1 MLLTCAAQEYSP
13 SYVFPPPSNPFAK
26 RLWRILTLWVLLS
39 GPLQAQSVP
48 YTEIY
53 DYSRDWLVY
62 DLGSGQYVPYT
73 PTLHKSEQA
82 LSVLINLRENQSYEL
97 IVEASEPY
105 YVFMDGALYRKL
117 EENQRFVF
125 RVDSLMRVHPKE
137 QVLLTLYG
145 GAGHLGKKVWM
156 GYRRVASPTSTT
168 SPTSS
173 FTGISIKPLGSSGFT
188 QFSVLIFV
196 LLIAYNILVS
206 SLYPFGYT
214 RILAPLNYFSR
225 DERSDLYKNI
235 YPFSGEVFMLVVNLS
250 LLTAYLLILWGY
262 HDQAYF
268 ILNRYFT
275 VTAGQSVFDYLGI
288 FMQLVGGLVV
298 LFYGK
303 YVLMRLIGNVLRLDS
318 KVNFHYV
325 KALQSST
332 LFFGVLAL
340 LAILLQ
346 VNQPL
351 GSAGSST
358 YLVSVFIFYLIR
370 FISLYLL
377 TNNRATTLNL
387 YLFSYLCIVE
397 IIPLIVGLKMT
408 L

>member
-1 MLLTCAAQEYSP
+1 MLLTCAAQEYASD
-13 SYVFPPPSNPFAK
+13 VPPSPPSLFAK
-26 RLWRILTLWVLLS
+26 SVWRILALWVFLS
-39 GPLQAQSVP
+39 GTLQAQSVS

-73 PTLHKSEQA
+73 PILHKSEQA

-97 IVEASEPY
+97 IVEASEPH

-117 EENQRFVF
+117 ERDQRFVF

-156 GYRRVASPTSTT
+156 GYKRAASPSATVS
-168 SPTSS
+168 STSS
-173 FTGISIKPLGSSGFT
+173 FSGISIQPLGASGFT

-196 LLIAYNILVS
+196 LIVAYNILAS
-206 SLYPFGYT
+206 SLYPFGYS
-214 RILAPLNYFSR
+214 RILSPLNYFSR

-235 YPFSGEVFMLVVNLS
+235 YPLSGEVFMLVTNLS
-250 LLTAYLLILWGY
+250 LLVAYLLVLWGH

-268 ILNRYFT
+268 FLNRYFT
-275 VTAGQSVFDYLGI
+275 ATAGQSVFDYLAI
-288 FMQLVGGLVV
+288 FVQLVGGLVV

-332 LFFGVLAL
+332 LFFGVLTL
-340 LAILLQ
+340 LGILLQ

-351 GSAGSST
+351 GSVGSST
-358 YLVSVFIFYLIR
+358 YLVAVFIFYLTR